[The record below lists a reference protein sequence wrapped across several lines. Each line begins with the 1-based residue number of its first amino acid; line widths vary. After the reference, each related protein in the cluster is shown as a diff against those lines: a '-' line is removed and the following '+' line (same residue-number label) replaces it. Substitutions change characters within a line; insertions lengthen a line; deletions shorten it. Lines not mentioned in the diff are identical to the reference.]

1 VRGWIGLVIATL
13 LASGCMVTR
22 ATYEAELAAGESLRH
37 ELELREL
44 RISELEVR
52 IRDLETTRETLEL
65 EQRSLGEERLQLIAD
80 LNALR
85 GGNEE
90 LRAKLEAERDVRQ
103 RQETEIAELGGTYQR
118 LVDELEREVATGQI
132 EIQRLRGQ
140 LHVRALEQILFDS
153 GSTTIKPE
161 GTEVL
166 AKVAAQI
173 RQIPDHRVR
182 VEGHTDTVPIATARF
197 PSNWELSAARAAGVV
212 RFLVEQ
218 GLDPALLEAVGRGAH
233 LPIADNA
240 TREGRARN
248 RRIEIVLVPDEGG

>member
-1 VRGWIGLVIATL
+1 MRGWIGLVMVAL
-13 LASGCMVTR
+13 FASGCLVTR
-22 ATYEAELAAGESLRH
+22 ATYEAELATNESMRN

-52 IRDLETTRETLEL
+52 IRDLEATRETLEL
-65 EQRSLGEERLQLIAD
+65 EQRSLGEERMQLISD
-80 LNALR
+80 LNEIR

-90 LRAKLEAERDVRQ
+90 LRAKLEAEREVRE
-103 RQETEIAELGGTYQR
+103 RQDTELAELGGTYKR
-118 LVDELEREVATGQI
+118 LVEELEKELANGQI
-132 EIQRLRGQ
+132 EIERLRGQ

-166 AKVAAQI
+166 AKVAEQI
-173 RQIPDHRVR
+173 RQIPNHRVR

-218 GLDPALLEAVGRGAH
+218 GLEPALLEAVGRGAH